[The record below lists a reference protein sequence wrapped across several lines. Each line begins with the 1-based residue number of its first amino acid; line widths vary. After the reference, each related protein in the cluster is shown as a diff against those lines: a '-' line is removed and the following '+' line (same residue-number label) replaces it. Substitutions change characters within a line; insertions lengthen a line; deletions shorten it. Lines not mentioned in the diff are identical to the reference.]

1 MDHGIE
7 EEVAGAASVG
17 GFLRWR
23 RKHALPAG
31 SLCRNCNTRLQ
42 GAWCHNCGQLG
53 EDFHR
58 SIWHLG
64 LEAIENLFHAD
75 GRLFHTVPRLFL
87 RPAQLTHDYL
97 AGKRASQI
105 PPMRLFLVVLL
116 MVFVT
121 GNIASREGGEQL
133 VQMAQSKPPD
143 TSGLKD
149 VQVHIGTQYDADLT
163 KWAQDHLGRAI
174 THPAEFLSAIKE
186 WSHDVAFLTLP
197 LSALIL
203 SVIFA
208 FRRGYVV
215 FDHLIFS
222 IHSLCFQGL
231 LFVTIMGLQALA
243 GDAAW
248 WLLLASPLHLYKHMR
263 GVYLTG
269 RVGTLV
275 RMSVLWAATV
285 VAFGLLMLGLVV
297 LGLAALRG

>member
-1 MDHGIE
+1 MSGVNDT
-7 EEVAGAASVG
+7 
-17 GFLRWR
+17 FLD
-23 RKHALPAG
+23 PSG
-31 SLCRNCNTRLQ
+31 MIS
-42 GAWCHNCGQLG
+42 
-53 EDFHR
+53 
-58 SIWHLG
+58 
-64 LEAIENLFHAD
+64 
-75 GRLFHTVPRLFL
+75 TVF
-87 RPAQLTHDYL
+87 ANE
-97 AGKRASQI
+97 S
-105 PPMRLFLVVLL
+105 
-116 MVFVT
+116 FV
-121 GNIASREGGEQL
+121 R
-133 VQMAQSKPPD
+133 
-143 TSGLKD
+143 
-149 VQVHIGTQYDADLT
+149 
-163 KWAQDHLGRAI
+163 GRARI
-174 THPAEFLSAIKE
+174 FSILAF
-186 WSHDVAFLTLP
+186 AFLTLP